1 MSKKRIVIS
10 YSGGKDSTLA
20 LHRIIQAGEW
30 EIDSLLTTVNDEH
43 RRSSIHG
50 VRESLLDVQAA
61 SLGIPL
67 RKVFI
72 PTLCSNER
80 YENIMSKAIVKMV
93 EDGVSHIMF
102 GDIFLADVK
111 AYRENMLASTS
122 ITPVFPLWNESS
134 TTLIEEFLT
143 LGYKTVV
150 TCIDNEWLSS
160 SFVGK
165 TIDEEFLSNLPDNV
179 DPCGEN
185 GEFHTFVFDGPI
197 FKKKITFSVS
207 DEITV
212 AKDVYSGK
220 ERFYYR
226 DLVPS

>member
-1 MSKKRIVIS
+1 MAKKRIVIS
-10 YSGGKDSTLA
+10 FSGGKDSTLA

-30 EIDSLLTTVNDEH
+30 EIDSLLTTVNEEH

-50 VRESLLDVQAA
+50 VRESLLEAQAF

-72 PTLCSNER
+72 PAPCSNEM
-80 YENIMSKAIVKMV
+80 YENIMSEENKQLV
-93 EDGVSHIMF
+93 EDGVTHMMF
-102 GDIFLADVK
+102 GDIFLVDVK
-111 AYRENMLASTS
+111 TYRENMLANTS

-134 TTLIEEFLT
+134 TTLIDEFLT

-150 TCIDNEWLSS
+150 TCIDSEQLNP

-165 TIDEEFLSNLPDNV
+165 IVDKEFLSMLPSNV

-185 GEFHTFVFDGPI
+185 GEFHTFVLDGPI
-197 FKKKITFSVS
+197 FNEKIDFSIS
-207 DEITV
+207 DKNTV
-212 AKDVYSGK
+212 AKDVYTGK
-220 ERFYYR
+220 NRFYYV
-226 DLVPS
+226 DLIPN